1 MPPSTAAS
9 KKQKQRQTL
18 TLAQLASYDDF
29 LTDSLVDHAF
39 YWTTIPKNRNSYHPS
54 RGVREED
61 IAQIIQ
67 NEIVVNKDLDA
78 AECKLLA
85 TDGFRKFFN
94 ALKTDKAK
102 DDFKRH
108 LRRYTQIYLPDCPF
122 EVNSTNRYT
131 IVSHEAAITAR
142 RFIRRSENIRYLAGT
157 QVNIS
162 PEEERE
168 MTARKKDFSIIIS
181 ARNKCASLFMG
192 PARFA
197 NHDCGANAKLMTTG
211 TAGIEII
218 ATRNIEVGE
227 EITVTYA
234 DNYFGEDN
242 CECLC
247 KTCEDRCANGW
258 APAEGQIPVK
268 KSIEE
273 SLLDGYSLRRRR
285 RDDSTGPPSRTP
297 SVAPDIR
304 PRVSKSRL
312 RSAKSGRDSL
322 AVDSP
327 ICDTLSPDKKRSFD
341 SLVTPPITPS
351 KRRKLSANQAV
362 QRPTESGSSRD
373 SSSASGSVRSMS
385 LTSGS
390 NEDGSVT
397 DITEPEKDTPEP
409 SQRQTNEGLVKEE
422 ECEESPEQV
431 LAMAAPF
438 SSQRFNQKDTPAA
451 TSAETSSAPTREASV
466 ATTRSIPISSL
477 CDPPPPSFLPTSL
490 DVTDARHTA
499 YPRNAPASSTTTT
512 KKPIMSIAA
521 AMCESISPRRVAM
534 SESCALSFSGNS
546 SLKLMQVDQMAP
558 TAERLAGS
566 RLEHVPQE
574 TSTVEALTSIE
585 QSEAVTGSH
594 SSETVQGVKVEALAS
609 TANPRPDQ
617 AHVKVCAEVDETT
630 ATTGAAAD
638 QPPLKK
644 RKYQRRTFIKETT
657 PPAKRRTPGDYTL
670 TPLLLSEPQ
679 TAWVRCTNCET
690 AFVQQ
695 NAYYTKASCPRC
707 ERHSKLY
714 GYIWP
719 KTEKVGPRDKEERI
733 LDHRVIHRFLG
744 RDDEA
749 RIRGRK
755 RPTTGAPSEAGEED
769 AGSDGF
775 GGGKATPRYRLGNK
789 RPRAAG
795 PDSGEAEDCAGLR
808 RSGRM
813 RRVSTKVAEL

>member
-1 MPPSTAAS
+1 MPPSAAS
-9 KKQKQRQTL
+9 KKQKQAL

-29 LTDSLVDHAF
+29 LTDALVDHAF
-39 YWTTIPKNRNSYHPS
+39 YWTTIPKNRNGYHPS
-54 RGVREED
+54 RGIREEE
-61 IAQIIQ
+61 ITQIIQ
-67 NEIVVNKDLDA
+67 SEIVVNKDLEA
-78 AECKLLA
+78 AERKLLA

-108 LRRYTQIYLPDCPF
+108 MRRYTQVYLPDCPF

-142 RFIRRSENIRYLAGT
+142 RFIRRNENIKYLAGT

-181 ARNKCASLFMG
+181 SRSKCASLFMG

-218 ATRNIEVGE
+218 ATRNIEAGE

-234 DNYFGEDN
+234 ENYFGEDN

-247 KTCEDRCANGW
+247 RTCENKCVNGW
-258 APAEGQIPVK
+258 APAEGQVMVK

-273 SLLDGYSLRRRR
+273 SLMDGYSLRRRR
-285 RDDSTGPPSRTP
+285 RDDSSGPSSRTP
-297 SVAPDIR
+297 SVTPDIR

-312 RSAKSGRDSL
+312 RGGKSARDSL

-327 ICDTLSPDKKRSFD
+327 MSDALSPNKKRSLD

-351 KRRKLSANQAV
+351 KRRKLSATQSAPA
-362 QRPTESGSSRD
+362 PTEHVSSRD
-373 SSSASGSVRSMS
+373 SSASESVRSMS

-409 SQRQTNEGLVKEE
+409 SQARKAELVKEE
-422 ECEESPEQV
+422 DCEELTEQV
-431 LAMAAPF
+431 LAQAAPF
-438 SSQRFNQKDTPAA
+438 SSQRLVKTAS
-451 TSAETSSAPTREASV
+451 TASV
-466 ATTRSIPISSL
+466 ETNSL
-477 CDPPPPSFLPTSL
+477 KIMQ
-490 DVTDARHTA
+490 VERMV
-499 YPRNAPASSTTTT
+499 STKEPLT
-512 KKPIMSIAA
+512 
-521 AMCESISPRRVAM
+521 SPRHFV
-534 SESCALSFSGNS
+534 
-546 SLKLMQVDQMAP
+546 
-558 TAERLAGS
+558 
-566 RLEHVPQE
+566 QE
-574 TSTVEALTSIE
+574 ASTVEALTSIE
-585 QSEAVTGSH
+585 QDAPIIR
-594 SSETVQGVKVEALAS
+594 SSETVQSLKVEAPTS
-609 TANPRPDQ
+609 TENPAPIMDNI
-617 AHVKVCAEVDETT
+617 KVCAVVDETM
-630 ATTGAAAD
+630 GAAD

-657 PPAKRRTPGDYTL
+657 PPAKTRTPGDYTL

-679 TAWVRCTNCET
+679 TAWVRCMNCET

-695 NAYYTKASCPRC
+695 NAYYTKSSCPRC

-719 KTEKVGPRDKEERI
+719 KTERAGPRDKEERI
-733 LDHRVIHRFLG
+733 LDHRLIHRFLG

-769 AGSDGF
+769 AGSEA
-775 GGGKATPRYRLGNK
+775 GGKATPKYRIGN
-789 RPRAAG
+789 RRQRAADE
-795 PDSGEAEDCAGLR
+795 DSGEAEDTTGLR

-813 RRVSTKVAEL
+813 RKASIKVAGE

>member
-1 MPPSTAAS
+1 MPPSAAS
-9 KKQKQRQTL
+9 KKQKQAL

-29 LTDSLVDHAF
+29 LTDALVDHAF
-39 YWTTIPKNRNSYHPS
+39 YWTTIPKNRNGYHPS
-54 RGVREED
+54 RGIREEE
-61 IAQIIQ
+61 ITQIIQ
-67 NEIVVNKDLDA
+67 SEIVVNKDLEA
-78 AECKLLA
+78 AERKLLA

-108 LRRYTQIYLPDCPF
+108 MRRYTQVYLPDCPF

-142 RFIRRSENIRYLAGT
+142 RFIRRNENIKYLAGT
-157 QVNIS
+157 QVNVS

-181 ARNKCASLFMG
+181 SRSKCASLFMG

-218 ATRNIEVGE
+218 ATRNIEAGE

-234 DNYFGEDN
+234 ENYFGEDN

-247 KTCEDRCANGW
+247 RTCENKCVNGW
-258 APAEGQIPVK
+258 APAEGQVMVK

-273 SLLDGYSLRRRR
+273 SLMDGYSLRRRR
-285 RDDSTGPPSRTP
+285 RDDSSGPSSRTP
-297 SVAPDIR
+297 SVTPDIR

-312 RSAKSGRDSL
+312 RGGKSARDSL

-327 ICDTLSPDKKRSFD
+327 MSDALSPNKKRSLD

-351 KRRKLSANQAV
+351 KRRKLSATQSAPA
-362 QRPTESGSSRD
+362 PTEHVSSRD
-373 SSSASGSVRSMS
+373 SSASESVRSMS

-409 SQRQTNEGLVKEE
+409 SQARKAELVKEE
-422 ECEESPEQV
+422 DCEELTEQV
-431 LAMAAPF
+431 LAQAAPF
-438 SSQRFNQKDTPAA
+438 SSQRLVKTAS
-451 TSAETSSAPTREASV
+451 TASV
-466 ATTRSIPISSL
+466 ETNSL
-477 CDPPPPSFLPTSL
+477 KIMQ
-490 DVTDARHTA
+490 VERMV
-499 YPRNAPASSTTTT
+499 STKEPLT
-512 KKPIMSIAA
+512 
-521 AMCESISPRRVAM
+521 SPRHFV
-534 SESCALSFSGNS
+534 
-546 SLKLMQVDQMAP
+546 
-558 TAERLAGS
+558 
-566 RLEHVPQE
+566 QE
-574 TSTVEALTSIE
+574 ASTVEALTSIE
-585 QSEAVTGSH
+585 QDAPIIR
-594 SSETVQGVKVEALAS
+594 SSETVQSLKVEAPTS
-609 TANPRPDQ
+609 TENPAPIMDNI
-617 AHVKVCAEVDETT
+617 KVCAVVDETM
-630 ATTGAAAD
+630 GAAD

-657 PPAKRRTPGDYTL
+657 PPAKTRTPGDYTL

-679 TAWVRCTNCET
+679 TAWVRCMNCET

-695 NAYYTKASCPRC
+695 NAYYTKSSCPRC

-719 KTEKVGPRDKEERI
+719 KTERAGPRDKEERI
-733 LDHRVIHRFLG
+733 LDHRLIHRFLG

-769 AGSDGF
+769 AGSEA
-775 GGGKATPRYRLGNK
+775 GGKATPKYRIGN
-789 RPRAAG
+789 RRQRAADE
-795 PDSGEAEDCAGLR
+795 DSGEAEDTTGLR

-813 RRVSTKVAEL
+813 RKASIKVAGE

>member
-1 MPPSTAAS
+1 MPPSGAAA
-9 KKQKQRQTL
+9 KKQKQKQTL

-29 LTDSLVDHAF
+29 LTDALVDHVF

-61 IAQIIQ
+61 ISRIIQ
-67 NEIVVNKDLDA
+67 EEIVVKKDLES
-78 AECKLLA
+78 AERKLLA
-85 TDGFRKFFN
+85 TDGFRKFFA
-94 ALKTDKAK
+94 ALKTDKAR

-108 LRRYTQIYLPDCPF
+108 MRRYTQVYLPDCPF

-142 RFIRRSENIRYLAGT
+142 RFIRRNETVKYLAGT

-181 ARNKCASLFMG
+181 ARSKCASLFMG

-197 NHDCGANAKLMTTG
+197 NHDCRANAKLMTTSSA
-211 TAGIEII
+211 TIEII

-234 DNYFGEDN
+234 ENYFGEDN

-247 KTCEDRCANGW
+247 KTCEDRCTNGW
-258 APAEGQIPVK
+258 APAEGEVVVK

-273 SLLDGYSLRRRR
+273 SAMDGYSLRRRR
-285 RDDSTGPPSRTP
+285 RDDSSGPSSRTP
-297 SVAPDIR
+297 SVTPNIR

-312 RSAKSGRDSL
+312 RGGKSGRDLL
-322 AVDSP
+322 AVGSP
-327 ICDTLSPDKKRSFD
+327 MSDVISPDKKLSFD

-351 KRRKLSANQAV
+351 KRRKVSATQAV
-362 QRPTESGSSRD
+362 TVPSAEALVSSRN
-373 SSSASGSVRSMS
+373 SSASGSVRSMS
-385 LTSGS
+385 MTSGG

-397 DITEPEKDTPEP
+397 DITEPEKETPEP
-409 SQRQTNEGLVKEE
+409 SQGEKRSDLVKEE
-422 ECEESPEQV
+422 ECEESTEQI
-431 LAMAAPF
+431 LAHAAPF
-438 SSQRFNQKDTPAA
+438 PPRQQDPRGTMAAMAVGTPASIQT
-451 TSAETSSAPTREASV
+451 TSVIAS
-466 ATTRSIPISSL
+466 RSIPISSL
-477 CDPPPPSFLPTSL
+477 CNPPSPPSKLKGRGASGWT
-490 DVTDARHTA
+490 ATA
-499 YPRNAPASSTTTT
+499 YSTSITSVTRRQEDR
-512 KKPIMSIAA
+512 MSIAA
-521 AMCESISPRRVAM
+521 AVCDSIDTKPVIM
-534 SESCALSFSGNS
+534 SDAGTMTGSGRSGLKSMQFERILSTKEAF
-546 SLKLMQVDQMAP
+546 
-558 TAERLAGS
+558 
-566 RLEHVPQE
+566 E
-574 TSTVEALTSIE
+574 TSRQDRIVQKVEAVASIE
-585 QSEAVTGSH
+585 QDDVPNNRKPDV
-594 SSETVQGVKVEALAS
+594 VQALRVEARVP
-609 TANPRPDQ
+609 TENPAPVTDDTD
-617 AHVKVCAEVDETT
+617 VCAKTDETT
-630 ATTGAAAD
+630 MVGAGSASKPPAAG
-638 QPPLKK
+638 LKK

-657 PPAKRRTPGDYTL
+657 PPAKTRTPGDYTL

-679 TAWVRCTNCET
+679 TAWVRCMNCET

-695 NAYYTKASCPRC
+695 NAYYTKSSCPRC

-719 KTEKVGPRDKEERI
+719 KTERAGPQDKEERI

-755 RPTTGAPSEAGEED
+755 RPTGGLSETLEDDGA
-769 AGSDGF
+769 
-775 GGGKATPRYRLGNK
+775 K
-789 RPRAAG
+789 
-795 PDSGEAEDCAGLR
+795 DSGEGEDKSGLR

-813 RRVSTKVAEL
+813 RKASIKVACP

>member
-1 MPPSTAAS
+1 MPPSAAS
-9 KKQKQRQTL
+9 KKQKQAL

-29 LTDSLVDHAF
+29 LTDALVDHAF
-39 YWTTIPKNRNSYHPS
+39 YWTTIPKNRNGYHPS
-54 RGVREED
+54 RGIREEE
-61 IAQIIQ
+61 ITQIIQ
-67 NEIVVNKDLDA
+67 SEIVVNKDLEA
-78 AECKLLA
+78 AERKLLA

-108 LRRYTQIYLPDCPF
+108 MRRYTQVYLPDCPF

-142 RFIRRSENIRYLAGT
+142 RFIRRNENIKYLAGT

-181 ARNKCASLFMG
+181 SRSKCASLFMG

-218 ATRNIEVGE
+218 ATRNIEAGE

-234 DNYFGEDN
+234 ENYFGEDN

-247 KTCEDRCANGW
+247 RTCENKCVNGW
-258 APAEGQIPVK
+258 APAEGQVMVK

-273 SLLDGYSLRRRR
+273 SLMDGYSLRRRR
-285 RDDSTGPPSRTP
+285 RDDSSGPSSRTP
-297 SVAPDIR
+297 SVTPDIR

-312 RSAKSGRDSL
+312 RGGKSARDSL

-327 ICDTLSPDKKRSFD
+327 MSDALSPNKKRSLD

-351 KRRKLSANQAV
+351 KRRKLSATQSAPA
-362 QRPTESGSSRD
+362 PTEHVSSRD
-373 SSSASGSVRSMS
+373 SSASESVRSMS

-409 SQRQTNEGLVKEE
+409 TQARKAELVKEE
-422 ECEESPEQV
+422 DCEELTEQV
-431 LAMAAPF
+431 LAQAAPF
-438 SSQRFNQKDTPAA
+438 SSQRLVKTAS
-451 TSAETSSAPTREASV
+451 TASV
-466 ATTRSIPISSL
+466 ETNSL
-477 CDPPPPSFLPTSL
+477 KIMQ
-490 DVTDARHTA
+490 VERMV
-499 YPRNAPASSTTTT
+499 STKEPLT
-512 KKPIMSIAA
+512 
-521 AMCESISPRRVAM
+521 SPRHFV
-534 SESCALSFSGNS
+534 
-546 SLKLMQVDQMAP
+546 
-558 TAERLAGS
+558 
-566 RLEHVPQE
+566 QE
-574 TSTVEALTSIE
+574 ASTVEALTSIE
-585 QSEAVTGSH
+585 QDAPIIR
-594 SSETVQGVKVEALAS
+594 SSETVQSLKVEAPTS
-609 TANPRPDQ
+609 TENPAPIMDNI
-617 AHVKVCAEVDETT
+617 KVCAVVDETME
-630 ATTGAAAD
+630 AAD

-657 PPAKRRTPGDYTL
+657 PPAKTRTPGDYTL

-679 TAWVRCTNCET
+679 TAWVRCMNCET

-695 NAYYTKASCPRC
+695 NAYYTKSSCPRC

-719 KTEKVGPRDKEERI
+719 KTERAGPRDKEERI
-733 LDHRVIHRFLG
+733 LDHRLIHRFLG

-769 AGSDGF
+769 AGSEA
-775 GGGKATPRYRLGNK
+775 GGKATPKYRIGN
-789 RPRAAG
+789 RRQRAADE
-795 PDSGEAEDCAGLR
+795 DSGEAEDTTGLR

-813 RRVSTKVAEL
+813 RKASIKVAGE

>member
-1 MPPSTAAS
+1 MPPSGTAA
-9 KKQKQRQTL
+9 KKQKQKQTL

-29 LTDSLVDHAF
+29 LTDALVDHAF

-61 IAQIIQ
+61 ITQIIQ
-67 NEIVVNKDLDA
+67 NEIVVKKDLES
-78 AECKLLA
+78 AERKLLA
-85 TDGFRKFFN
+85 TDGFRKFFA

-108 LRRYTQIYLPDCPF
+108 MRRYTQVYLPDCPF

-142 RFIRRSENIRYLAGT
+142 RFIRRNETVKYLAGT

-197 NHDCGANAKLMTTG
+197 NHDCGANAKLMTTSSA
-211 TAGIEII
+211 TIEII
-218 ATRNIEVGE
+218 ATRNIDVGE

-234 DNYFGEDN
+234 ENYFGEDN

-247 KTCEDRCANGW
+247 KTCEDRCTNGW
-258 APAEGQIPVK
+258 APAEGEVVVK

-273 SLLDGYSLRRRR
+273 PVIDGYSLRRRR
-285 RDDSTGPPSRTP
+285 GGDSTGPSSRTP
-297 SVAPDIR
+297 SVTPDIR
-304 PRVSKSRL
+304 PRVSKSRM
-312 RSAKSGRDSL
+312 RGGKSSRDSL

-327 ICDTLSPDKKRSFD
+327 ISDALSPDKKRSFD

-351 KRRKLSANQAV
+351 KRRKVSATQAITV
-362 QRPTESGSSRD
+362 PPEALASSRD
-373 SSSASGSVRSMS
+373 SSASESVRSMS
-385 LTSGS
+385 LTSGG

-409 SQRQTNEGLVKEE
+409 SQALNKLDLVKEE
-422 ECEESPEQV
+422 ECEESTEQV
-431 LAMAAPF
+431 LANAAPF
-438 SSQRFNQKDTPAA
+438 SSQRKGHRGTA
-451 TSAETSSAPTREASV
+451 V
-466 ATTRSIPISSL
+466 ATTVETSASIPAASVMASRSIPISSL
-477 CDPPPPSFLPTSL
+477 CNPPSPPSKTKGRGASGWTAMAYSTSI
-490 DVTDARHTA
+490 
-499 YPRNAPASSTTTT
+499 TTTT
-512 KKPIMSIAA
+512 TRQDRMSIAA
-521 AMCESISPRRVAM
+521 AVCNTNNINTEPVAMPDAGATTGSGRSSLKSMQVGRTPSTKEPLESPRRERM
-534 SESCALSFSGNS
+534 
-546 SLKLMQVDQMAP
+546 MQ
-558 TAERLAGS
+558 RS
-566 RLEHVPQE
+566 K
-574 TSTVEALTSIE
+574 VEAVTSIE
-585 QSEAVTGSH
+585 QDVPSNRSSDSVQTLKVGARVSTENPAPVTDNI
-594 SSETVQGVKVEALAS
+594 E
-609 TANPRPDQ
+609 
-617 AHVKVCAEVDETT
+617 VCAMADETT
-630 ATTGAAAD
+630 VEVEAASQPLPAAA
-638 QPPLKK
+638 LKK

-657 PPAKRRTPGDYTL
+657 PPAKTRTPGDYTL

-679 TAWVRCTNCET
+679 TAWVRCMNCET

-695 NAYYTKASCPRC
+695 NAYYTKSSCPRC

-719 KTEKVGPRDKEERI
+719 KTEKAGPRDKEERI
-733 LDHRVIHRFLG
+733 LDHRIIHRFLG

-755 RPTTGAPSEAGEED
+755 RPTGGLSEALED
-769 AGSDGF
+769 DR
-775 GGGKATPRYRLGNK
+775 GGDKRL
-789 RPRAAG
+789 RAADE
-795 PDSGEAEDCAGLR
+795 DSGEGEDRAGLR

-813 RRVSTKVAEL
+813 RKASIKVACP

>member
-1 MPPSTAAS
+1 MPPSAAAS
-9 KKQKQRQTL
+9 KKQTL

-29 LTDSLVDHAF
+29 LTDALIDHAF

-54 RGVREED
+54 RGLREED
-61 IAQIIQ
+61 ISQIIQ
-67 NEIVVNKDLDA
+67 SEIVVNRDLEA
-78 AECKLLA
+78 AERKLLA
-85 TDGFRKFFN
+85 TDGFRKFFS

-108 LRRYTQIYLPDCPF
+108 MRRYTQVYLPDCPF

-142 RFIRRSENIRYLAGT
+142 RFIRRNENIKYLAGT

-181 ARNKCASLFMG
+181 ARSKCASLFMG

-218 ATRNIEVGE
+218 ATRNIDVGE

-234 DNYFGEDN
+234 ENYFGEDN

-247 KTCEDRCANGW
+247 KTCENKCINGW
-258 APAEGQIPVK
+258 APTEGQVAVK

-273 SLLDGYSLRRRR
+273 SLADGYSLRRRR
-285 RDDSTGPPSRTP
+285 RDDSAGPSSRTP
-297 SVAPDIR
+297 SVTPDIR

-312 RSAKSGRDSL
+312 RGAKSGRDSL

-327 ICDTLSPDKKRSFD
+327 LPDAISPDKKRSFD

-351 KRRKLSANQAV
+351 KWLKVSTTQAV
-362 QRPTESGSSRD
+362 PVPAERDNSSD
-373 SSSASGSVRSMS
+373 SSASGSVRSMS
-385 LTSGS
+385 LTSGG

-409 SQRQTNEGLVKEE
+409 SGQGKTRLVKEE
-422 ECEESPEQV
+422 ESEESTEEI
-431 LAMAAPF
+431 LAKATPYA
-438 SSQRFNQKDTPAA
+438 SHRLVQKGTGA
-451 TSAETSSAPTREASV
+451 SASVETSTCPTRETSV

-477 CDPPPPSFLPTSL
+477 CDPPPPPSIPAGVNTS
-490 DVTDARHTA
+490 VVRGMAFSRGATGSSS
-499 YPRNAPASSTTTT
+499 YSSASSSYSP
-512 KKPIMSIAA
+512 KPIMSIAA
-521 AMCESISPRRVAM
+521 AMCESISPRAVAIADTGA
-534 SESCALSFSGNS
+534 SGISCARGLKMLQADMTSPTKGPRVG
-546 SLKLMQVDQMAP
+546 SLLGVKAV
-558 TAERLAGS
+558 
-566 RLEHVPQE
+566 
-574 TSTVEALTSIE
+574 TSIE
-585 QSEAVTGSH
+585 LDTPSN
-594 SSETVQGVKVEALAS
+594 SSSDTVQSLKAEAPAL
-609 TANPRPDQ
+609 TTNPAPIKNNIEVCAAVGETTEVADQ
-617 AHVKVCAEVDETT
+617 A
-630 ATTGAAAD
+630 
-638 QPPLKK
+638 PPKK

-657 PPAKRRTPGDYTL
+657 PPAKTRTPGDYTL

-695 NAYYTKASCPRC
+695 NAYYTKSSCPRC

-719 KTEKVGPRDKEERI
+719 KTEKMGPRDKEERI
-733 LDHRVIHRFLG
+733 LDHRMIHRFLG

-755 RPTTGAPSEAGEED
+755 RPATAAPSEAEED
-769 AGSDGF
+769 AGSEST
-775 GGGKATPRYRLGNK
+775 GGGGGGRATSKYRIGNK
-789 RPRAAG
+789 RQRAAG
-795 PDSGEAEDCAGLR
+795 QDSGEAEDATGLR

-813 RRVSTKVAEL
+813 RKVSTKVACQ

>member
-1 MPPSTAAS
+1 MPPSAAAA
-9 KKQKQRQTL
+9 KKQKNKQTL

-29 LTDSLVDHAF
+29 LTDALVDHVF

-61 IAQIIQ
+61 ITQIIRDQ
-67 NEIVVNKDLDA
+67 LAVNKDLES
-78 AECKLLA
+78 AERNLLA
-85 TDGFRKFFN
+85 TDGFRKFFA

-108 LRRYTQIYLPDCPF
+108 MRRYIQIYLPDCPF

-142 RFIRRSENIRYLAGT
+142 RFIRRNETIKYLAGT

-197 NHDCGANAKLMTTG
+197 NHDCGANAKLMTTSSA
-211 TAGIEII
+211 TIEII
-218 ATRNIEVGE
+218 ATRNIDVGE

-234 DNYFGEDN
+234 ENYFGEDN

-247 KTCEDRCANGW
+247 RTCEDRCANGW
-258 APAEGQIPVK
+258 APAEGEVVVK

-273 SLLDGYSLRRRR
+273 SALDGYSLRRRR
-285 RDDSTGPPSRTP
+285 RDDSAGPSSRTP
-297 SVAPDIR
+297 SVTPDIR

-312 RSAKSGRDSL
+312 RSGKPGRDSL
-322 AVDSP
+322 AVGSP
-327 ICDTLSPDKKRSFD
+327 MSDALSPEKKQSFD

-351 KRRKLSANQAV
+351 KRRKISAKQAASARQEAIV
-362 QRPTESGSSRD
+362 MSTE
-373 SSSASGSVRSMS
+373 SSASESVRSMS
-385 LTSGS
+385 LASSG

-397 DITEPEKDTPEP
+397 DITEPEKDSPEP
-409 SQRQTNEGLVKEE
+409 IQAMKKSELVKKEE
-422 ECEESPEQV
+422 YEETTEQA
-431 LAMAAPF
+431 LANAAPF
-438 SSQRFNQKDTPAA
+438 SSQRKSQK
-451 TSAETSSAPTREASV
+451 EMLHSSRAASV
-466 ATTRSIPISSL
+466 VVSRSIPISSL
-477 CDPPPPSFLPTSL
+477 CNPPSPPSKTSGQNPPVWL
-490 DVTDARHTA
+490 
-499 YPRNAPASSTTTT
+499 YPANIPPYKIQDR
-512 KKPIMSIAA
+512 MSIAA
-521 AMCESISPRRVAM
+521 AMCSSVSTKPTAISSTGVLK
-534 SESCALSFSGNS
+534 SSSTS
-546 SLKLMQVDQMAP
+546 SLKLTQNVD
-558 TAERLAGS
+558 ERVSTKEPLGS
-566 RLEHVPQE
+566 SRR
-574 TSTVEALTSIE
+574 
-585 QSEAVTGSH
+585 
-594 SSETVQGVKVEALAS
+594 ETVVQTSKVEALAS
-609 TANPRPDQ
+609 IEPDGLGNRSSDTVLVAEVEAPVSTENPTPITDSI
-617 AHVKVCAEVDETT
+617 KVCAKVAETVE
-630 ATTGAAAD
+630 GVGD

-657 PPAKRRTPGDYTL
+657 PPAKTRTPGDYTL

-679 TAWVRCTNCET
+679 TAWVRCMNCET

-695 NAYYTKASCPRC
+695 NAYYTKRSCPRC

-719 KTEKVGPRDKEERI
+719 KTERAGPQDKEERI
-733 LDHRVIHRFLG
+733 LDHRLIHRFLG
-744 RDDEA
+744 RDEEA

-755 RPTTGAPSEAGEED
+755 RPATSTSETLEEY
-769 AGSDGF
+769 AGSRF
-775 GGGKATPRYRLGNK
+775 GNK
-789 RPRAAG
+789 RFRAAG
-795 PDSGEAEDCAGLR
+795 EDSGEGEDTTGLR

-813 RRVSTKVAEL
+813 RKASTKVAEP

>member
-1 MPPSTAAS
+1 MPPSAAAS
-9 KKQKQRQTL
+9 KKQKQAL

-29 LTDSLVDHAF
+29 LTDALVDHAF
-39 YWTTIPKNRNSYHPS
+39 YWTTIPKNRNGYHPS
-54 RGVREED
+54 RGIREED
-61 IAQIIQ
+61 ISQIIQ
-67 NEIVVNKDLDA
+67 SEIVVNKDLEA
-78 AECKLLA
+78 GERKLLA

-108 LRRYTQIYLPDCPF
+108 MRRYTQVYLPDCPF

-142 RFIRRSENIRYLAGT
+142 RFIRRNENIKYLAGT

-181 ARNKCASLFMG
+181 SRSKCASLFMG

-218 ATRNIEVGE
+218 ATRNIEAGE

-234 DNYFGEDN
+234 ENYFGEDN

-247 KTCEDRCANGW
+247 RTCENKCVNGW
-258 APAEGQIPVK
+258 APAEGQVMVK

-273 SLLDGYSLRRRR
+273 SLMDGYSLRRRR
-285 RDDSTGPPSRTP
+285 RDDSSGPSSRTP
-297 SVAPDIR
+297 SVTPDIR

-312 RSAKSGRDSL
+312 RGGKSARDSL

-327 ICDTLSPDKKRSFD
+327 MSDALSPNKKRSLD

-351 KRRKLSANQAV
+351 KRRKLSATKSAPA
-362 QRPTESGSSRD
+362 PTEHVSSRD
-373 SSSASGSVRSMS
+373 SSASESVRSMS

-409 SQRQTNEGLVKEE
+409 SQARKAEMVKEE
-422 ECEESPEQV
+422 DCEELTEQV
-431 LAMAAPF
+431 LAQAAPF
-438 SSQRFNQKDTPAA
+438 SSQRLVKTASTA
-451 TSAETSSAPTREASV
+451 SVETSSSTREASV

-477 CDPPPPSFLPTSL
+477 CDPPPPPSASYMRDTS
-490 DVTDARHTA
+490 VARAMAFSSDA
-499 YPRNAPASSTTTT
+499 ASSSTR
-512 KKPIMSIAA
+512 PVMSIAA
-521 AMCESISPRRVAM
+521 AMCENISPRRVAM
-534 SESCALSFSGNS
+534 SDASISGGS
-546 SLKLMQVDQMAP
+546 SLKMMQVEKMVSTKEP
-558 TAERLAGS
+558 LTSPR
-566 RLEHVPQE
+566 HFVQE
-574 TSTVEALTSIE
+574 ASTVETLTSIE
-585 QSEAVTGSH
+585 QDALSIR
-594 SSETVQGVKVEALAS
+594 SSETVQSLKVEAPTS
-609 TANPRPDQ
+609 TENPTPIMDDI
-617 AHVKVCAEVDETT
+617 KVCAVVDGTME
-630 ATTGAAAD
+630 AAD

-657 PPAKRRTPGDYTL
+657 PPAKTRTPGDYTL

-679 TAWVRCTNCET
+679 TAWVRCMNCET

-695 NAYYTKASCPRC
+695 NAYYTKSSCPRC

-719 KTEKVGPRDKEERI
+719 KTERAGPRDKEERI
-733 LDHRVIHRFLG
+733 LDHRLIHRFLG

-769 AGSDGF
+769 AGSEA
-775 GGGKATPRYRLGNK
+775 GGKATPKYRIGN
-789 RPRAAG
+789 RRQRAADE
-795 PDSGEAEDCAGLR
+795 DSGEAEDTTGLR

-813 RRVSTKVAEL
+813 RKASIKVAGE